1 LNGALV
7 QAQRELSVYDDEIIS
22 IANDE
27 EKLAFM
33 SRLQHHGF
41 PTPMLDWTESPY
53 IAAYFAYRE
62 VDANED
68 GKVVIY
74 IFDYGAWIARSFGR
88 DFLLADSR
96 DYVHLHLSG
105 GLRNQRFTLQ
115 QGAMTVTNV
124 EDLQSFLMTA
134 GGDDKC
140 DYLYRVELPRMERS
154 IVMTDLNLMGINA
167 KTLFPGLDGVC
178 EFLKEKQFGK

>member
-1 LNGALV
+1 
-7 QAQRELSVYDDEIIS
+7 
-22 IANDE
+22 
-27 EKLAFM
+27 
-33 SRLQHHGF
+33 
-41 PTPMLDWTESPY
+41 
-53 IAAYFAYRE
+53 
-62 VDANED
+62 
-68 GKVVIY
+68 
-74 IFDYGAWIARSFGR
+74 
-88 DFLLADSR
+88 
-96 DYVHLHLSG
+96 LHLSG